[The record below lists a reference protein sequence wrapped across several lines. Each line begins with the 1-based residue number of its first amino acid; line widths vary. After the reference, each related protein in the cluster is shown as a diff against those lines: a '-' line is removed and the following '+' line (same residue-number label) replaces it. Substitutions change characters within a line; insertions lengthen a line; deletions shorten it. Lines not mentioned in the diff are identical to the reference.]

1 MSRLGKHSF
10 FFPSLSFLICQVG
23 KLIWGSLMYCED
35 STRYLMHVA
44 VPGTWK
50 EEALLSQ
57 RLAAVIAA
65 GNEGGSG

>member
-1 MSRLGKHSF
+1 
-10 FFPSLSFLICQVG
+10 
-23 KLIWGSLMYCED
+23 MYCED

-57 RLAAVIAA
+57 RLAVVIAA
-65 GNEGGSG
+65 GNEGGNG